1 MMILCDAILPLV
13 LSSGFA
19 ESSAETT
26 YFASY
31 PTEEADFVDD
41 YDYSSDSD
49 LEDDTDAL
57 YDDWEVE
64 LPQPP
69 VKRGNADAVVPSEVL
84 APVTT
89 DAADA
94 TTKDS
99 EASPPPENGGT
110 DTTMGMHSGPYRTS
124 KGYSSFHDLTY
135 HSQGIVSPFNRVLGH
150 PAVKSSSKTQLSSR
164 TPPLY
169 FRPIVRLTLPRR
181 TGLKFPCSHI
191 FSIHWPAQIP
201 PAQVPRPFC

>member
-1 MMILCDAILPLV
+1 MTLSDAILPLV

-26 YFASY
+26 YFAPY

-69 VKRGNADAVVPSEVL
+69 VKRGDVDAVVPSEVL

-89 DAADA
+89 IAADA

-99 EASPPPENGGT
+99 GASPSPENGGT
-110 DTTMGMHSGPYRTS
+110 DTTMAMSNGSYRTS
-124 KGYSSFHDLTY
+124 KGHSSFHDLIY
-135 HSQGIVSPFNRVLGH
+135 HSQRVVSPSNRVLGH
-150 PAVKSSSKTQLSSR
+150 PAVKSSSKTQRSSR
-164 TPPLY
+164 TPLLY
-169 FRPIVRLTLPRR
+169 SRLIVRLTLPRR
-181 TGLKFPCSHI
+181 TGSKFPCSRI